1 MNWTET
7 IVSICTGIITLT
19 QFLLWR
25 YIARNK
31 SYESEKGKNLA
42 TKEDVAE
49 ITKKI
54 ESVKESYSKAL
65 ENHKIELQKKF
76 EIDKYTIDLCKKY
89 DSELIGLLQNHIYNT
104 NTNGCKIYDGFNYDD
119 AANSLSKLS
128 DFLCDF
134 NHRYGDHPDVKCIID
149 LDRDYKNITRK
160 PENETEEAEQNDQ
173 DPQVIEIE
181 IINIFKKSRNSA
193 SKILNHFLPKL
204 DFSTIDQES

>member
-7 IVSICTGIITLT
+7 VVSICTGIITLT

-65 ENHKIELQKKF
+65 ENHKIELQKEF
-76 EIDKYTIDLCKKY
+76 ESHKHIVKLCNNIDNKLLYKLVTCKNTIADALNDYVDLGKIDDSSINSIRQLSGYLQSYNTRYGNNECVKRVIAQSGDLTRIYVNNSTACGFNNSQYFEKIQDIDKNIDL
-89 DSELIGLLQNHIYNT
+89 
-104 NTNGCKIYDGFNYDD
+104 
-119 AANSLSKLS
+119 
-128 DFLCDF
+128 
-134 NHRYGDHPDVKCIID
+134 
-149 LDRDYKNITRK
+149 
-160 PENETEEAEQNDQ
+160 
-173 DPQVIEIE
+173 
-181 IINIFKKSRNSA
+181 
-193 SKILNHFLPKL
+193 ILNHFLPKL
-204 DFSTIDQES
+204 NI